1 MAQQSMKK
9 RQPVKMGCP
18 MGGGMGAGEKAKD
31 FKGTVK
37 KLAKY
42 LTEFRWHMLMVAI
55 FAIGSTTFAIVSPKI
70 LGGATN
76 QIVEDYVSMKAYET
90 MFVLVPELEKEA
102 IDAEIARVKAII
114 EKAGEVENVD
124 EWGSRKL
131 AYTIDNKYTDGYYVV
146 IDFKAENSVLD
157 DLNHLY
163 LINDSYIRDIII
175 AKEK

>member
-9 RQPVKMGCP
+9 RQPVKMGGP

-42 LTEFRWHMLMVAI
+42 LAEFRWHMLMVAI
-55 FAIGSTTFAIVSPKI
+55 FAVGSTMFAIASPKI

-90 MFVLVPELEKEA
+90 ITSKLP
-102 IDAEIARVKAII
+102 
-114 EKAGEVENVD
+114 KAGWYD
-124 EWGSRKL
+124 WR
-131 AYTIDNKYTDGYYVV
+131 
-146 IDFKAENSVLD
+146 
-157 DLNHLY
+157 
-163 LINDSYIRDIII
+163 
-175 AKEK
+175 